1 MLLSHTPQQRSAL
14 PVRPDEAAA
23 SDNEVR
29 DDDPQSVQAKLAEL
43 EASNQ
48 KLQFENLALRISLQR
63 RSSRRSFERS
73 LLVILGL
80 WLGVLALVV
89 GVFARIR

>member
-1 MLLSHTPQQRSAL
+1 L

-29 DDDPQSVQAKLAEL
+29 DDEPQSVQAKLAEL

-89 GVFARIR
+89 GVVARIR

>member
-1 MLLSHTPQQRSAL
+1 L

>member
-1 MLLSHTPQQRSAL
+1 M
-14 PVRPDEAAA
+14 RPDEAAA
-23 SDNEVR
+23 SDNEAR
-29 DDDPQSVQAKLAEL
+29 DAEPQCVQAKLAEL

-89 GVFARIR
+89 GVVARIR